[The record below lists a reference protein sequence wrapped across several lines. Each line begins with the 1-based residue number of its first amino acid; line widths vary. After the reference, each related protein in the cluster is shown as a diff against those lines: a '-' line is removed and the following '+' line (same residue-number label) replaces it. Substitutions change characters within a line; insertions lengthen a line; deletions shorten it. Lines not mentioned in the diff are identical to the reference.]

1 MEFLQ
6 SVSLQVCLARPA
18 LQCRT
23 DSRALLPPVLVAFAL
38 MLGGCAS
45 PTPARFIA
53 PVTQKPVLMP
63 ELPPTGLAPPSV
75 KRRVQIVKLQHTW
88 AVVDEHAG
96 AHSER
101 QPRQEVEA
109 KLTALRIALERA
121 LIESGRYDVRLSAEA
136 QAEGA
141 VWARAAEMIHVSA
154 ELVESDTL
162 TQVRLQISD
171 PKASAAAMEFIGTGA
186 PLVHKSPL
194 FSRTSA
200 ATQLAQARVGALD
213 FAVRQALRNASAV
226 LGMVPWQTS
235 VLEVEDGKTVLIA
248 GGKRLGLRPGILL
261 SIQTRESTLTPS
273 QGHTSVAVPGRI
285 VGELLIIDNVDDQQ
299 RDGVSVGTLVS
310 GSLKGLDM
318 GELVARFCRP
328 SGFFGHDF
336 GHDRECDSKAAALV
350 NFDPALALLSFD
362 TPTRTEGETKKL
374 PYRMPTQQPSP
385 VF

>member
-1 MEFLQ
+1 MKLLR
-6 SVSLQVCLARPA
+6 SDVLKVCLGSPSM
-18 LQCRT
+18 QCQT
-23 DSRALLPPVLVAFAL
+23 GVRALLLPALVAVGL
-38 MLGGCAS
+38 VLGGCAS
-45 PTPARFIA
+45 GPPARFIA
-53 PVTQKPVLMP
+53 PVTQKPVSMP
-63 ELPPTGLAPPSV
+63 ELPPTGLARPSV
-75 KRRVQIVKLQHTW
+75 KRSVQIVQLQHTW
-88 AVVDEHAG
+88 AVADEHAG
-96 AHSER
+96 AYSER
-101 QPRQEVEA
+101 QPKQEVEA

-121 LIESGRYDVRLSAEA
+121 LIESGRYDVRPSAKA
-136 QAEGA
+136 QVEGA
-141 VWARAAEMIHVSA
+141 AWAHATETIHVSA

-162 TQVRLQISD
+162 TQVRLKISD
-171 PKASAAAMEFIGTGA
+171 PEASAAAMEFVGTGA
-186 PLVHKSPL
+186 PLVHKNPL
-194 FSRTSA
+194 FSRASA
-200 ATQLAQARVGALD
+200 ATQLAHARVGALD

-248 GGKRLGLRPGILL
+248 GGKGLGLRPGILL
-261 SIQTRESTLTPS
+261 SIQTRESTVVPS
-273 QGHTSVAVPGRI
+273 RGHGSVAVPGRI